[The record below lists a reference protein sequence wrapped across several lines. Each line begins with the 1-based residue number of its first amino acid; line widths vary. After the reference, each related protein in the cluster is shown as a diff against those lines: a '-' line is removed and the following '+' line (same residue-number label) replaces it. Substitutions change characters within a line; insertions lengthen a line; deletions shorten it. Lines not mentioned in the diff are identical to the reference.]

1 MVEKILI
8 LPILGGFFISLF
20 SLPFWI
26 KRAKRANLVG
36 RDIHKLDK
44 REVAEA
50 GGISVL
56 IGFVLGV
63 LSYIAIRTF
72 ILNYTETT
80 IEIFALLC
88 TILIVG
94 FIGFIDDVVGWKIG
108 LGKKTRI
115 LLLIFAAVPLMVI
128 NAGQSMMIGV
138 ELGLFYPLLFI
149 PLGIVGAA
157 ATFNFIAGYNGLET
171 SQGII
176 ILSALALVTG
186 LKGNS
191 WLSLICFIMV
201 ACLIAFYLFNKWP
214 ARVFP
219 GDVLTY
225 SVGALIAI
233 IAILGNVE
241 KIAVFFFIPYIL
253 ETILKVRGGLK
264 KESFGKLE
272 EDGSLSLRYSK
283 FYGLEHIAIYL
294 LKKYNEKAT
303 EINVVRLI
311 NLFQLGIIILGLFL
325 FKGGLF

>member
-149 PLGIVGAA
+149 PLMM
-157 ATFNFIAGYNGLET
+157 L
-171 SQGII
+171 
-176 ILSALALVTG
+176 
-186 LKGNS
+186 
-191 WLSLICFIMV
+191 
-201 ACLIAFYLFNKWP
+201 
-214 ARVFP
+214 
-219 GDVLTY
+219 
-225 SVGALIAI
+225 
-233 IAILGNVE
+233 
-241 KIAVFFFIPYIL
+241 
-253 ETILKVRGGLK
+253 
-264 KESFGKLE
+264 
-272 EDGSLSLRYSK
+272 
-283 FYGLEHIAIYL
+283 
-294 LKKYNEKAT
+294 
-303 EINVVRLI
+303 
-311 NLFQLGIIILGLFL
+311 
-325 FKGGLF
+325 